1 MRTTIHTT
9 VAGLLAAVLLAAA
22 PAATA
27 QSHHSASPRGAS
39 DVVKVKVVDFAFK
52 PGTVT
57 IPKGSAVKWINKGS
71 VTHSTTS
78 DTGLWSKDL
87 KPGDSFKRTFKRVGT
102 FKYHC
107 RFHSN
112 MTGKISVTG

>member
-1 MRTTIHTT
+1 LRTTIQTT
-9 VAGLLAAVLLAAA
+9 VAGLLAATLLAAA

-27 QSHHSASPRGAS
+27 ASRHSATPGGISN
-39 DVVKVKVVDFAFK
+39 VVKVKIVDFAFK

-57 IPKGSAVKWINKGS
+57 IPKGTAVKWINRGS

-78 DTGLWSKDL
+78 DTGIWTMDL
-87 KPGDSFKRTFKRVGT
+87 KPGESFKRTFKKVGT

-107 RFHSN
+107 RFHTF